1 MIGAQK
7 CDGES
12 TEYHLC
18 KKSSTLLSKD
28 NSCYFKKI
36 GKLVN
41 AEILYPFILVY
52 LNRLLS
58 IFNCIVSK
66 CVIELHCFDGLKS
79 GDEDGVDCGGSSCD
93 PCKGIRFHTHNRSC
107 LL

>member
-1 MIGAQK
+1 MIGAQT

-18 KKSSTLLSKD
+18 KKSSTLISKD

-41 AEILYPFILVY
+41 AEILYPFILVK
-52 LNRLLS
+52 LTNRVLS
-58 IFNCIVSK
+58 IFNFIVSK
-66 CVIELHCFDGLKS
+66 CVIGLHCFDGLKS

-93 PCKGIRFHTHNRSC
+93 PCKGIRFYTHNM
-107 LL
+107 